1 MTAMSDVPISS
12 FPYPALRGAERPKG
26 GHLYRVFSITNNAP
40 MKLFHREQ
48 LLAWTM
54 LEFDPA
60 VVSFE
65 AINRWFDHDSGAIY
79 IGYYVRYVAHDCFM
93 YIPNPAR
100 IESLKALEKYAKSFN
115 VRLSPI
121 VSEKS
126 PQNDTLFWNRMS
138 MLSVLVSARDKLL
151 SRNLKQFAR
160 SIEGCEVTVGD
171 LDQDPNYVDQEAL
184 AYAFELVR
192 KGYFTISGLN
202 DELIQKSS
210 VLRMA
215 KSVKR

>member
-1 MTAMSDVPISS
+1 MSDVPNSS
-12 FPYPALRGAERPKG
+12 FPYPALREAERPKG
-26 GHLYRVFSITNNAP
+26 GHLYRVFSLTNHAP

-54 LEFDPA
+54 LEFDPT

-65 AINRWFDHDSGAIY
+65 AINRWFDHVSGAIY
-79 IGYYVRYVAHDCFM
+79 IGYYVRYMEYDCFM

-100 IESLKALEKYAKSFN
+100 VEALKSLEKYAKSFN
-115 VRLSPI
+115 VRLSPML
-121 VSEKS
+121 SEKI

-138 MLSVLVSARDKLL
+138 ILSVLVSARDKLS
-151 SRNLKQFAR
+151 SRNLAQFAR
-160 SIEGCEVTVGD
+160 SIENCEVAVGE
-171 LDQDPNYVDQEAL
+171 LEQMPNYVDQEAL

-192 KGYFTISGLN
+192 KGHFSISGLN
-202 DELIQKSS
+202 DELLQKSS
-210 VLRMA
+210 VLRVA

>member
-1 MTAMSDVPISS
+1 MSDVPNSS
-12 FPYPALRGAERPKG
+12 FPYPALREAERPKG
-26 GHLYRVFSITNNAP
+26 SHLYRVFSLTNHAP

-65 AINRWFDHDSGAIY
+65 AINRWFDHVSGAIY
-79 IGYYVRYVAHDCFM
+79 VGYYVRYMEYDCFM
-93 YIPNPAR
+93 YIPNPTR
-100 IESLKALEKYAKSFN
+100 IESLKSFEKYAKSFN
-115 VRLSPI
+115 VKISPML
-121 VSEKS
+121 SEKT

-138 MLSVLVSARDKLL
+138 MLSVLVSERDKLS
-151 SRNLKQFAR
+151 SRNLSQFSR
-160 SIEGCEVTVGD
+160 SIENYGVTIGELEQMPDYVG
-171 LDQDPNYVDQEAL
+171 QEAL

-192 KGYFTISGLN
+192 KGHFTISGLK
-202 DELIQKSS
+202 DELLQKSS
-210 VLRMA
+210 VLRIA

>member
-1 MTAMSDVPISS
+1 MSDVPNSS
-12 FPYPALRGAERPKG
+12 FPYPALREAERPKG
-26 GHLYRVFSITNNAP
+26 GHLYRVFSLTNHAP

-60 VVSFE
+60 VVSFD
-65 AINRWFDHDSGAIY
+65 AINRWFDHEGGAIY
-79 IGYYVRYVAHDCFM
+79 IGYYVRYMEYDCFM
-93 YIPNPAR
+93 YIPNSASM
-100 IESLKALEKYAKSFN
+100 EALKSLEKYAKSFN

-121 VSEKS
+121 LSEKA

-138 MLSVLVSARDKLL
+138 MLSVLVSARDKLS
-151 SRNLKQFAR
+151 SRNLTQFSR
-160 SIEGCEVTVGD
+160 SIENCETTIGE
-171 LDQDPNYVDQEAL
+171 LEQMPNYVDQEAL

-192 KGYFTISGLN
+192 KGHFAISGLK
-202 DELIQKSS
+202 DELLQKSS
-210 VLRMA
+210 VLRIA